1 MKWLIQFKI
10 ASRQR
15 LQPVSFNEYL
25 HRVDAFDAR
34 YRVHERFELTI
45 LSEGASSLLLEI
57 LREVER
63 CRRTVNARFQN
74 SRSGRKA
81 NRLHIVRRPGDRL
94 DGGVQDDVVEAFRST
109 FVGLTRANR
118 NPHFG

>member
-1 MKWLIQFKI
+1 MKRLIQFKI

-45 LSEGASSLLLEI
+45 LSEGPSSLLLEI
-57 LREVER
+57 LREIESR
-63 CRRTVNARFQN
+63 RRTVDARFQN

-81 NRLHIVRRPGDRL
+81 DRLHVVGRPGDRL
-94 DGGVQDDVVEAFRST
+94 DRGVQHDVVEAFGRT
-109 FVGLTRANR
+109 FVGLTRAHR
-118 NPHFG
+118 NPHLA